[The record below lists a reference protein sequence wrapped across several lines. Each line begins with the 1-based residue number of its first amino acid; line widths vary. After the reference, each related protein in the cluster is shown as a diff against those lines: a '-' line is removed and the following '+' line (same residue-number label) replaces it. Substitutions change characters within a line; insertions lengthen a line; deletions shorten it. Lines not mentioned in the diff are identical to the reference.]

1 MGAKVCLI
9 DKARLGGDCLRYGC
23 VPSKTLIHAAKL
35 VKNARE
41 ALTLTCDETEAA
53 TQVDMAKVARR
64 IQGVIGR
71 VGENEQCYVKGVAV
85 KFGRAEF
92 KSATEISLNG
102 ELLTAR
108 KFIIATGAHPRVP
121 PIEGLPQ
128 VNYLTN
134 ESIFDLMHLPASLL
148 VAGGGP
154 LGVELAQAF
163 ARLGSRVTLLQSP
176 TRLLPKEEPEISE
189 AVAGALAR
197 EGVEV
202 ITGAYLTKVRQEAN
216 SKIAE
221 ARRGDETLCFETEEL
236 LLAVGREPN
245 VAGLNLAAAGV
256 NFSQT
261 GIETD
266 KYLQTSVPNIYAAGD
281 VLGGY
286 LFTHAAAYQAGVA
299 ARNALI
305 PLGRKPADYRVMP
318 SVTFTDPEVARVG
331 LTETTARQ
339 QYGNV
344 KILRFP
350 WQAIDRAQTQDE
362 TEGFIKLVL
371 DEAGEEIL
379 GAHLFGANAGE
390 VLGEIALAMQHK
402 LGISAIV
409 ATIHAY
415 PTLANGLQSAATEFY
430 LESLGNVVARKAARK
445 R

>member
-1 MGAKVCLI
+1 M
-9 DKARLGGDCLRYGC
+9 
-23 VPSKTLIHAAKL
+23 
-35 VKNARE
+35 
-41 ALTLTCDETEAA
+41 
-53 TQVDMAKVARR
+53 
-64 IQGVIGR
+64 
-71 VGENEQCYVKGVAV
+71 
-85 KFGRAEF
+85 
-92 KSATEISLNG
+92 
-102 ELLTAR
+102 
-108 KFIIATGAHPRVP
+108 
-121 PIEGLPQ
+121 
-128 VNYLTN
+128 
-134 ESIFDLMHLPASLL
+134 
-148 VAGGGP
+148 
-154 LGVELAQAF
+154 
-163 ARLGSRVTLLQSP
+163 
-176 TRLLPKEEPEISE
+176 
-189 AVAGALAR
+189 
-197 EGVEV
+197 
-202 ITGAYLTKVRQEAN
+202 
-216 SKIAE
+216 
-221 ARRGDETLCFETEEL
+221 

-261 GIETD
+261 GIETNQ
-266 KYLQTSVPNIYAAGD
+266 YLQTSVPNIYAAGD

-305 PLGRKPADYRVMP
+305 PIGRKPADYRVMP

-331 LTETTARQ
+331 QPETTARQ

-350 WQAIDRAQTQDE
+350 WQAIDRAQTQGE

-379 GAHLFGANAGE
+379 GAHLFGANASE
-390 VLGEIALAMQHK
+390 VLGEIALAMQYR